1 VNTGWLNTGDI
12 NTGVANSG
20 DVNTGAFISG
30 NYSNGA
36 FWTGDYQGL
45 LDFSFP
51 VGPLIPQTHL
61 VHLRETVNLGP
72 IHIDP
77 IHVHIP
83 PLLDIDQTIDLGS
96 FTVAPITV
104 APIALDYHETFDLGP
119 LVIFPPMNIPA
130 TVIESFSTAPGGPA
144 PPPFVIPATSNV
156 FISTVDFA
164 TGNNVIGPFSGALA
178 PTTIQLGASGPSFS
192 VLNLSIPP
200 IHIPGLTIPS
210 VPLRID
216 VDGGIPGFTLF
227 PDGLTF
233 PKIPVHVDAF
243 AGIPDFTIFPNGY
256 TIDPIPLQLNLDL
269 TLGPVHILIDLPAVP
284 GFGNTTGAPSSGF
297 FNSGAGGVSGFGNVG
312 AMVSGGWNQAP
323 SALLGGGSGV
333 FNAGTLHSGV
343 LNFGSGMSGLFN
355 TSVLGLGAPALVSGL
370 GSVGQQLSGLLA
382 SGTALHQGLVLN
394 FGLADVGLGNVGLG
408 NVGDFNL
415 GAGNVGGFNVGGG
428 NIGGNN
434 VGLGNVGFGNVGL
447 ANSGLTPGLM
457 GLGNIGFGNAGS
469 YNFGLANMG
478 VGNIGFANTGSG
490 NIGIGLTG
498 DNLTGFGGFNTGS
511 GNVGLFN
518 SGTGNVGF
526 FNSGTGNW
534 GVFNS
539 GSYNTG
545 IGNSGIASTGLF
557 NAGGFNTGVVNAG
570 SYNTGSF
577 NAGQANTGGF
587 NPGSVNTGWLNTG
600 DINTGVANS
609 GDVNTGAF
617 ISGNYSNGVLWRG
630 DYQGLLGFSSGANVL
645 PVIPLSLD
653 INGGVG
659 AITIEPIHILPD
671 IPININETLYLGP
684 LVVPPINVPAIS
696 LGVGIPNISI
706 GPIKINPITLWPAQN
721 FNQTITLAWP
731 VSSITIPQ
739 IQQVALS
746 PSPIPTTLI
755 GPIHINTGFS
765 IPVTFSYST
774 PALTLFPVG
783 LSIPTGGPL
792 TLTLG
797 VTAGTE
803 AFTIPG
809 FSIPEQ
815 PLPLAINVIGHIN
828 ALSTP
833 AITIDNIPLNLHAI
847 GGVGP
852 VDIVGGNVPAS
863 PGFGNSTTAPSSGFF
878 NTGAGGV
885 SGFGNVGAHTSGWF
899 NQSTQAMQVL
909 PGTVSGYFNSGTLMS
924 GIGNVGT
931 QLSGMLSGGALGGNN
946 FGLGN
951 IGFDNVG
958 FGNAGSSNFG
968 LANMGIGNI
977 GLANTG
983 NGNIGI
989 GLSGDN
995 LTGFGGFNSGSE
1007 NVGLF
1012 NSGTGNVGFFN
1023 SGTGNLGVFNSGS
1036 HNTGFF
1042 LTGNNINVL
1051 APFTPGTLFTI
1062 SEIPIDLQVI
1072 GGIGPIHVQPIDIPA
1087 FDIQITGGFIG
1098 IREFT
1103 LPEIT
1108 IPAIP
1113 IHVTGTVGLEGFHVN
1128 PAFVLFGQ
1136 TAMAEITADPVV
1148 LPDPFI
1154 TIDHYGPPLG
1164 PPGAKF
1170 PSGSFYL
1177 SISDLQINGPIIGS
1191 YGGPGTIPGPFGATF
1206 NLSTS
1211 SLALFPA
1218 GLTVPDQTPVTV
1230 NLTGG
1235 LDSITLFPGG
1245 LAFPENPVVSLTNF
1259 SVGTGGFTV
1268 FPQGFTVDRIPVDL
1282 HTTLS
1287 IGPFPFR
1294 WDYIPPTPANGPIP
1308 AVPGG
1313 FGLTSG
1319 LFPFHF
1325 TLNGGI
1331 GPISIPTTTVVD
1343 ALNPLLTVTGNL
1355 EVGPFTVPDIPIPA
1369 INFGLDGNVNV
1380 SFNAPATT
1388 LLSGLGITGSIDIS
1402 GIQITNIQ
1410 TQPAQLFMSVGQTLF
1425 LFDFRDGIELNPIVI
1440 PGSSIPITMA
1450 GLSIPLPTVS
1460 ESIPLNFS
1468 FGSPASTVKSMI
1480 LHEILPID
1488 VSINLEDAVFIPA
1501 TVLPAIPL
1509 NVDVTIPVGPIN
1521 IPIITEQGSGN
1532 STTTTSDPFSGLAVP
1547 GLGVGLL
1554 GLFDGS
1560 IANNLISGFNSAVG
1574 IVGPNVG
1581 LSNLGGG
1588 NVGLGNVGDFNLG
1601 AGNVGGFNVGGGNIG

>member
-1 VNTGWLNTGDI
+1 
-12 NTGVANSG
+12 
-20 DVNTGAFISG
+20 
-30 NYSNGA
+30 
-36 FWTGDYQGL
+36 
-45 LDFSFP
+45 
-51 VGPLIPQTHL
+51 
-61 VHLRETVNLGP
+61 
-72 IHIDP
+72 
-77 IHVHIP
+77 
-83 PLLDIDQTIDLGS
+83 
-96 FTVAPITV
+96 
-104 APIALDYHETFDLGP
+104 
-119 LVIFPPMNIPA
+119 
-130 TVIESFSTAPGGPA
+130 
-144 PPPFVIPATSNV
+144 
-156 FISTVDFA
+156 
-164 TGNNVIGPFSGALA
+164 
-178 PTTIQLGASGPSFS
+178 
-192 VLNLSIPP
+192 
-200 IHIPGLTIPS
+200 
-210 VPLRID
+210 
-216 VDGGIPGFTLF
+216 
-227 PDGLTF
+227 
-233 PKIPVHVDAF
+233 
-243 AGIPDFTIFPNGY
+243 
-256 TIDPIPLQLNLDL
+256 
-269 TLGPVHILIDLPAVP
+269 
-284 GFGNTTGAPSSGF
+284 
-297 FNSGAGGVSGFGNVG
+297 
-312 AMVSGGWNQAP
+312 
-323 SALLGGGSGV
+323 
-333 FNAGTLHSGV
+333 
-343 LNFGSGMSGLFN
+343 
-355 TSVLGLGAPALVSGL
+355 
-370 GSVGQQLSGLLA
+370 
-382 SGTALHQGLVLN
+382 
-394 FGLADVGLGNVGLG
+394 
-408 NVGDFNL
+408 
-415 GAGNVGGFNVGGG
+415 
-428 NIGGNN
+428 
-434 VGLGNVGFGNVGL
+434 
-447 ANSGLTPGLM
+447 
-457 GLGNIGFGNAGS
+457 
-469 YNFGLANMG
+469 
-478 VGNIGFANTGSG
+478 
-490 NIGIGLTG
+490 
-498 DNLTGFGGFNTGS
+498 S

-577 NAGQANTGGF
+577 NAGEANTGGF

-1012 NSGTGNVGFFN
+1012 NSGSNVGFFN

-1521 IPIITEQGSGN
+1521 IPIITEPGSGN

-1601 AGNVGGFNVGGGNIG
+1601 AGNVGGFNVGGGNIGGN

>member
-1 VNTGWLNTGDI
+1 MSFVVMPPEINSLLIYTGAGPGPLLAAAAAWDELAAELGSAAAAFGSVTSGLVGGIWQGPSSVAMAAAAAPYAGWLSAAAASAESAAGQARAVVGVFEAALAATVDPFVIAANRSRLVSLALSNLFGQNTPAIAAAEFDYELMWAQD
-12 NTGVANSG
+12 VAAMLG
-20 DVNTGAFISG
+20 YHTGASAAAEALAPFGS
-30 NYSNGA
+30 
-36 FWTGDYQGL
+36 
-45 LDFSFP
+45 
-51 VGPLIPQTHL
+51 PLASLAAAAEPAKSL
-61 VHLRETVNLGP
+61 AVNLGLAN
-72 IHIDP
+72 
-77 IHVHIP
+77 VG
-83 PLLDIDQTIDLGS
+83 LFNAGS
-96 FTVAPITV
+96 
-104 APIALDYHETFDLGP
+104 
-119 LVIFPPMNIPA
+119 
-130 TVIESFSTAPGGPA
+130 
-144 PPPFVIPATSNV
+144 
-156 FISTVDFA
+156 
-164 TGNNVIGPFSGALA
+164 
-178 PTTIQLGASGPSFS
+178 
-192 VLNLSIPP
+192 
-200 IHIPGLTIPS
+200 
-210 VPLRID
+210 
-216 VDGGIPGFTLF
+216 
-227 PDGLTF
+227 
-233 PKIPVHVDAF
+233 
-243 AGIPDFTIFPNGY
+243 
-256 TIDPIPLQLNLDL
+256 
-269 TLGPVHILIDLPAVP
+269 
-284 GFGNTTGAPSSGF
+284 
-297 FNSGAGGVSGFGNVG
+297 GNVG
-312 AMVSGGWNQAP
+312 SY
-323 SALLGGGSGV
+323 
-333 FNAGTLHSGV
+333 
-343 LNFGSGMSGLFN
+343 
-355 TSVLGLGAPALVSGL
+355 
-370 GSVGQQLSGLLA
+370 
-382 SGTALHQGLVLN
+382 
-394 FGLADVGLGNVGLG
+394 NV
-408 NVGDFNL
+408 
-415 GAGNVGGFNVGGG
+415 GAGNVGSYNVGGG

-434 VGLGNVGFGNVGL
+434 VGLGNVGWGNFGLG
-447 ANSGLTPGLM
+447 NSGLTPGLM

-490 NIGIGLTG
+490 NFGIGLTG

-1521 IPIITEQGSGN
+1521 IPIITEPGSGN

-1601 AGNVGGFNVGGGNIG
+1601 AGNVGGFNVGGGNIGGNNVGLGNVGFGNVGLANSGLTPGLMGLGNIGFGNAGSYNFGLANMGVGNIGFANTGSGNIGIGLTGDNLTGFGGFNTGSGNVGLF

>member
-1 VNTGWLNTGDI
+1 
-12 NTGVANSG
+12 
-20 DVNTGAFISG
+20 
-30 NYSNGA
+30 
-36 FWTGDYQGL
+36 
-45 LDFSFP
+45 
-51 VGPLIPQTHL
+51 
-61 VHLRETVNLGP
+61 
-72 IHIDP
+72 
-77 IHVHIP
+77 
-83 PLLDIDQTIDLGS
+83 
-96 FTVAPITV
+96 
-104 APIALDYHETFDLGP
+104 
-119 LVIFPPMNIPA
+119 
-130 TVIESFSTAPGGPA
+130 
-144 PPPFVIPATSNV
+144 
-156 FISTVDFA
+156 
-164 TGNNVIGPFSGALA
+164 
-178 PTTIQLGASGPSFS
+178 
-192 VLNLSIPP
+192 
-200 IHIPGLTIPS
+200 
-210 VPLRID
+210 
-216 VDGGIPGFTLF
+216 
-227 PDGLTF
+227 
-233 PKIPVHVDAF
+233 
-243 AGIPDFTIFPNGY
+243 
-256 TIDPIPLQLNLDL
+256 
-269 TLGPVHILIDLPAVP
+269 
-284 GFGNTTGAPSSGF
+284 
-297 FNSGAGGVSGFGNVG
+297 
-312 AMVSGGWNQAP
+312 
-323 SALLGGGSGV
+323 
-333 FNAGTLHSGV
+333 
-343 LNFGSGMSGLFN
+343 
-355 TSVLGLGAPALVSGL
+355 
-370 GSVGQQLSGLLA
+370 
-382 SGTALHQGLVLN
+382 
-394 FGLADVGLGNVGLG
+394 
-408 NVGDFNL
+408 
-415 GAGNVGGFNVGGG
+415 
-428 NIGGNN
+428 
-434 VGLGNVGFGNVGL
+434 
-447 ANSGLTPGLM
+447 
-457 GLGNIGFGNAGS
+457 
-469 YNFGLANMG
+469 
-478 VGNIGFANTGSG
+478 
-490 NIGIGLTG
+490 G

-577 NAGQANTGGF
+577 NAGEANTGGF

-1012 NSGTGNVGFFN
+1012 NSGSNVGFFN

-1521 IPIITEQGSGN
+1521 IPIITEPGSGN

-1601 AGNVGGFNVGGGNIG
+1601 AGNVGGFNVG